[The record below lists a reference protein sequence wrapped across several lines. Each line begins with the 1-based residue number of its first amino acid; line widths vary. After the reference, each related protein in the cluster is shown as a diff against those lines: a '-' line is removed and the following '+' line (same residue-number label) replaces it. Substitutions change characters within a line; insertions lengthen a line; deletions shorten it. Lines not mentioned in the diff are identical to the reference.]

1 MFTARIRSLVL
12 VGFAALLV
20 APLGACKVNPATG
33 KRSLILMTWEQEKQL
48 GLEAAPQ
55 MTDQFGGEVPDA
67 TATDYTR
74 EVGMKLTT
82 GVEEAVPDLDW
93 EFTLVNSPV
102 INAFAL
108 PGGKIFMTRGLAE
121 KLSSEAE
128 FAGVLGHEI
137 GHVTARHSNQQ
148 MSAQLGLNFALGA
161 AAVAVGVSDPDSDV
175 RRYGQAGIPA
185 IAVGSNLFLLKY
197 GRDDESEADL
207 LGMRYMSRAG
217 YDPVGQLRVMQVLQQ
232 ASEGSGRPPEF
243 LSTHPYPESRIER
256 IKELLNGDFSG
267 TQNNPDYVIRAEDY
281 QRRMLTPLSRL
292 APAPDPSSTEESA
305 MLLNTWMWCAHC
317 RESEGT

>member
-12 VGFAALLV
+12 VGFAALLI
-20 APLGACKVNPATG
+20 APLGACQVNPATG
-33 KRSLILMTWEQEKQL
+33 KRTLILMSWDKEKRL
-48 GLEAAPQ
+48 GLEAAPL
-55 MTDQFGGEVPDA
+55 MTEQFGGEVPDA

-82 GVEEAVPDLDW
+82 GVEDAVPELDW

-128 FAGVLGHEI
+128 LAGVLGHEI

-148 MSAQLGLNFALGA
+148 MSAQLGINFALGA
-161 AAVAVGVSDPDSDV
+161 AAVAVGVSDPDSDL
-175 RRYGQAGIPA
+175 RRYGQAGVPA
-185 IAVGSNLFLLKY
+185 MMVGSNLFLLKY

-217 YDPVGQLRVMQVLQQ
+217 YNPVGQLRVMQVLEAET
-232 ASEGSGRPPEF
+232 ASSGRPPEF

-256 IKELLNGDFSG
+256 IQELLNGDFSG
-267 TQNNPDYVIRAEDY
+267 TQNNPAYVIREREY
-281 QRRMLTPLSRL
+281 QQRMLTPLSKL
-292 APAPDPSSTEESA
+292 APAPEYDPGEESA
-305 MLLNTWMWCAHC
+305 MLLNSMIWCAHC
-317 RESEGT
+317 RDGAGT

>member
-1 MFTARIRSLVL
+1 MFTARIRSVVL
-12 VGFAALLV
+12 VGFVALLI
-20 APLGACKVNPATG
+20 APLGACRVNPATG
-33 KRSLILMTWEQEKQL
+33 KRSLILMSWEQEKQL

-67 TATDYTR
+67 GARDYTR

-93 EFTLVNSPV
+93 AFTLVNSPV

-197 GRDDESEADL
+197 GRDDETEADL
-207 LGMRYMSRAG
+207 LGMRYMTRAG
-217 YDPVGQLRVMQVLQQ
+217 YDPAGQLRVMQVLQQ
-232 ASEGSGRPPEF
+232 ASEGGGRPPEF
-243 LSTHPYPESRIER
+243 LSTHPYPESRIDR
-256 IKELLNGDFSG
+256 IKELLNGEFAT
-267 TQNNPDYVIRAEDY
+267 TQNNPDFVIREREFE
-281 QRRMLTPLSRL
+281 RRMLTPLSQL
-292 APAPDPSSTEESA
+292 APAPEPEQTEESA
-305 MLLNTWMWCAHC
+305 MLLNTSLWCAHC
-317 RESEGT
+317 RASEGT

>member
-12 VGFAALLV
+12 VGLLALLV
-20 APLGACKVNPATG
+20 VPLGACQVNPATG
-33 KRSLILMTWEQEKQL
+33 KRTLILMSWEQEKQL
-48 GLEAAPQ
+48 GLEAAPL

-175 RRYGQAGIPA
+175 RRYGQVGIPA

-197 GRDDESEADL
+197 GRDDETEADL
-207 LGMRYMSRAG
+207 LGMRYMTRAG
-217 YDPVGQLRVMQVLQQ
+217 YDPAGQLRVMQVLQQ

-281 QRRMLTPLSRL
+281 QRRMLTPLSKL
-292 APAPDPSSTEESA
+292 APAADPEQSTESA
-305 MLLNTWMWCAHC
+305 MGLSPVMWCAHC
-317 RESEGT
+317 RASAGT